1 MKDKELNRRT
11 FIKGTIGAG
20 IALTASP
27 LLFACDDPYNA
38 KGLPTAILGKT
49 GVRIPRIAVGLG
61 SRFCEIDSEDEALSL
76 LNYAL
81 ENGLYYWD
89 TAHIYENKKNGAI
102 SEVRIGKIL
111 KERRKEVFLSTKV
124 SLRNPDEALA
134 QIEDSLKRLQTD
146 HLDMLKIHS
155 IASMEE
161 VDQLNQKGQL
171 VEILHKLKEQKIT
184 RFIGFSGHGNAE
196 AMKTMAER
204 GNFDSMLIAMNYWR
218 GDEEQKREELV
229 IPAALERGMG
239 VMLMKSVRPKETIA
253 NVNPTELIRFA
264 LSLNGPS
271 GLLLGMET
279 IDVVKSN
286 IELLRNFKPMN
297 AEEKSGMA
305 QSLSPFFRH
314 ENLEWLNPTYQDGNW
329 A

>member
-20 IALTASP
+20 IALTAGP

-124 SLRNPDEALA
+124 SLRTPDEALA

-314 ENLEWLNPTYQDGNW
+314 ENLEWMNPTYQDGNW